1 MDAPNLQ
8 AASAPSIL
16 ETGESMLECGELI
29 EGNDN
34 HEVWHCAN
42 ARCSSAVGAREMG
55 STMNLV
61 LLATCLKDYLSINPL
76 GTIPYL
82 VDGDTHMTES
92 SGICLYLVER
102 FQRYELGLKADHPEY
117 GDYLNWLFHSD
128 ATLTFPQTIY
138 FRYDRLEPPE
148 RRNPQAAEDYRKW
161 YLARLRR
168 LNKHL
173 ESREFLVAG
182 RFTVADIA
190 THYALFFG
198 ESLGLADD
206 YVPPVREYL
215 ERQTTPRVYPCAVCS
230 AEHAPAEQ

>member
-1 MDAPNLQ
+1 MKL
-8 AASAPSIL
+8 
-16 ETGESMLECGELI
+16 
-29 EGNDN
+29 
-34 HEVWHCAN
+34 WHCAN
-42 ARCSSAVGAREMG
+42 ARSFRALWALEEMG
-55 STMNLV
+55 LDYELEV
-61 LLATCLKDYLSINPL
+61 LPFPPRVFKKDYLSINPL

-190 THYALFFG
+190 IHYALFFG

-215 ERQTTPRVYPCAVCS
+215 ERLKQRPAFIRAQS
-230 AEHAPAEQ
+230 AQAEHAPA

>member
-1 MDAPNLQ
+1 MKL
-8 AASAPSIL
+8 
-16 ETGESMLECGELI
+16 
-29 EGNDN
+29 
-34 HEVWHCAN
+34 WHCAN
-42 ARCSSAVGAREMG
+42 ARSFRALWALEEMG
-55 STMNLV
+55 LDYELEV
-61 LLATCLKDYLSINPL
+61 LPFPPRVFKKDYLSINPL

-190 THYALFFG
+190 IHYALFFG

-206 YVPPVREYL
+206 YMPPVREYL
-215 ERQTTPRVYPCAVCS
+215 ERLKQRPAFIRAQS
-230 AEHAPAEQ
+230 AQAEHAPAEQ

>member
-1 MDAPNLQ
+1 MKL
-8 AASAPSIL
+8 
-16 ETGESMLECGELI
+16 
-29 EGNDN
+29 
-34 HEVWHCAN
+34 WHCQN
-42 ARCSSAVGAREMG
+42 ARSFRALWALEEMG
-55 STMNLV
+55 LDYELEV
-61 LLATCLKDYLSINPL
+61 LPFPPRMFKKEFLGINPL

-92 SGICLYLVER
+92 SAICLYLVER
-102 FQRYELGLKADHPEY
+102 NQCYDLGLTADHPEY

-173 ESREFLVAG
+173 EEREFLVDG

-190 THYALFFG
+190 IHYALFFG
-198 ESLGLADD
+198 ENLGLADD

-215 ERQTTPRVYPCAVCS
+215 DRLKQRPAFQRAQTVQ
-230 AEHAPAEQ
+230 AEQAPQ

>member
-1 MDAPNLQ
+1 MKL
-8 AASAPSIL
+8 
-16 ETGESMLECGELI
+16 
-29 EGNDN
+29 
-34 HEVWHCAN
+34 WHCAN
-42 ARCSSAVGAREMG
+42 ARSFRALWALEEMG
-55 STMNLV
+55 LDYELEV
-61 LLATCLKDYLSINPL
+61 LPFPPRVFKKDYLSINPL

-190 THYALFFG
+190 IHYALFFG

-215 ERQTTPRVYPCAVCS
+215 ERLKQRPAFIRAQS
-230 AEHAPAEQ
+230 AQAEHAPAEQ

>member
-16 ETGESMLECGELI
+16 ETGESMLECGELDRG
-29 EGNDN
+29 EMTTMKL
-34 HEVWHCAN
+34 WHCAN
-42 ARCSSAVGAREMG
+42 ARSFRALWALEEMG
-55 STMNLV
+55 LDYELEV
-61 LLATCLKDYLSINPL
+61 LPFPPRVFKKDYLSINPL

-161 YLARLRR
+161 YLARLRHT
-168 LNKHL
+168 LTNTW
-173 ESREFLVAG
+173 SRASFWLPAASLWLMS
-182 RFTVADIA
+182 RFT
-190 THYALFFG
+190 THCF
-198 ESLGLADD
+198 LAS
-206 YVPPVREYL
+206 PGACRRL
-215 ERQTTPRVYPCAVCS
+215 RAAGARIPRA
-230 AEHAPAEQ
+230 A

>member
-1 MDAPNLQ
+1 MKL
-8 AASAPSIL
+8 
-16 ETGESMLECGELI
+16 
-29 EGNDN
+29 
-34 HEVWHCAN
+34 WHCAN
-42 ARCSSAVGAREMG
+42 ARSFRALWALEEMG
-55 STMNLV
+55 LDYELEV
-61 LLATCLKDYLSINPL
+61 LPFPPRVFKKDYLSINPL

-190 THYALFFG
+190 IHYALFFG

-215 ERQTTPRVYPCAVCS
+215 ERLKQRPEFIRAQS
-230 AEHAPAEQ
+230 AQAEHAPAEQ

>member
-1 MDAPNLQ
+1 
-8 AASAPSIL
+8 
-16 ETGESMLECGELI
+16 MLECGELDRG
-29 EGNDN
+29 EMTTMKL
-34 HEVWHCAN
+34 WHCAN
-42 ARCSSAVGAREMG
+42 ARSFRALWALEEMG
-55 STMNLV
+55 LDYELEV
-61 LLATCLKDYLSINPL
+61 LPFPPRVFKKDYLSINPL

-190 THYALFFG
+190 IHYALFFG
-198 ESLGLADD
+198 ESLGLAGD

-215 ERQTTPRVYPCAVCS
+215 ERLKQRPAFIRAQS
-230 AEHAPAEQ
+230 AQAEHAPAEQ

>member
-1 MDAPNLQ
+1 MTTMKL
-8 AASAPSIL
+8 
-16 ETGESMLECGELI
+16 
-29 EGNDN
+29 
-34 HEVWHCAN
+34 WHCAN
-42 ARCSSAVGAREMG
+42 ARSFRALWALEEMG
-55 STMNLV
+55 LDYELEV
-61 LLATCLKDYLSINPL
+61 LPFPPRVFKKDYLSINPL

-190 THYALFFG
+190 IHYALFFG

-215 ERQTTPRVYPCAVCS
+215 ERLKQRPAFIRAQS
-230 AEHAPAEQ
+230 AQAEHAPAEQ

>member
-1 MDAPNLQ
+1 MKL
-8 AASAPSIL
+8 
-16 ETGESMLECGELI
+16 
-29 EGNDN
+29 
-34 HEVWHCAN
+34 WHCAN
-42 ARCSSAVGAREMG
+42 ARSFRALWALEEMG
-55 STMNLV
+55 LDYELEV
-61 LLATCLKDYLSINPL
+61 LPFPPRVFKKDYLSINPL

-102 FQRYELGLKADHPEY
+102 FQRYELGLKANHPEY

-190 THYALFFG
+190 IHYALFFG

-215 ERQTTPRVYPCAVCS
+215 ERLKQRPAFIRAQS
-230 AEHAPAEQ
+230 AQAEHAPAEQ